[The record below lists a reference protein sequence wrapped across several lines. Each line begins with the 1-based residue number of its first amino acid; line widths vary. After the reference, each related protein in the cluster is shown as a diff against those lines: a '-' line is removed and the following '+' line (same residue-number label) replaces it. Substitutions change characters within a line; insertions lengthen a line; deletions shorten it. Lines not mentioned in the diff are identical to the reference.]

1 MPADSEQRPMGSQP
15 VRTTFPV
22 SVVMER
28 RPIHDNQWI
37 TESWQAIGVTVGS
50 SYEGRQENPVPLVTN
65 DSVTQC
71 LWHGLRTELF
81 ADEAESYY
89 HNLMVPN
96 PGCYVIVRP
105 ADNGTPKPILVTLSF
120 DAAQAYL
127 EGDETVYSVALPP
140 ELYRAAEAF
149 VIEHYVPEKRKKRKR
164 VSWKEQTNART

>member
-1 MPADSEQRPMGSQP
+1 MPDDREQQPLGSQP
-15 VRTTFPV
+15 LRTTFPV

-28 RPIHDNQWI
+28 RPIHDNRWT

-50 SYEGRQENPVPLVTN
+50 THDGLKENPVPLVSN
-65 DSVTQC
+65 GSVTQF
-71 LWHGLRTELF
+71 LWHGLRIELF

-89 HNLMVPN
+89 HNLTVPN
-96 PGCYVIVRP
+96 PGCYVIARP
-105 ADNGTPKPILVTLSF
+105 ADNGKPEPVLVTLSF
-120 DAAQAYL
+120 DAAQAYQ

-164 VSWKEQTNART
+164 DNWKEQSNA

>member
-1 MPADSEQRPMGSQP
+1 MPADRKQQLMGSQAH
-15 VRTTFPV
+15 RTTFPV

-28 RPIHDNQWI
+28 RPIHDNQWA

-50 SYEGRQENPVPLVTN
+50 AYQGQHENPVPLVEN
-65 DSVTQC
+65 DSVTQI
-71 LWHGLRTELF
+71 LWHGLLVELF

-89 HNLMVPN
+89 HNLMVPS

-105 ADNGTPKPILVTLSF
+105 AADGTPQPILVTLSF
-120 DAAQAYL
+120 DAAQAYQ
-127 EGDETVYSVALPP
+127 EGDETVHSVTLPP

-164 VSWKEQTNART
+164 DSWKEQTNARS